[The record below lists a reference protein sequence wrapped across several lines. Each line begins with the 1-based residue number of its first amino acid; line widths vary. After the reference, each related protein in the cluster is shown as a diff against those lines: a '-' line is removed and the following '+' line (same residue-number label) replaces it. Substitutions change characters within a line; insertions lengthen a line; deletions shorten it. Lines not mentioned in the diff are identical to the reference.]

1 MSWCK
6 ERISEKKSEDWFK
19 LKLEM
24 TTNQTKETTMKAKNE
39 EAIKAMISLR
49 LKTQFET
56 SSNLRQLSN
65 NFVCWLDL
73 LLKISICSPLDL
85 NNLVTSLQWLET
97 APMMH
102 LLSKRPTLVLLWV
115 LPGQKLPNR
124 PQESSC
130 SMTTSVL
137 SSQLWNMAETSLT
150 ASENSFSSSSQL
162 TSWPLSWLFLVL

>member
-1 MSWCK
+1 
-6 ERISEKKSEDWFK
+6 
-19 LKLEM
+19 LKLET

-85 NNLVTSLQWLET
+85 NNLVTSLQ
-97 APMMH
+97 
-102 LLSKRPTLVLLWV
+102 
-115 LPGQKLPNR
+115 
-124 PQESSC
+124 
-130 SMTTSVL
+130 
-137 SSQLWNMAETSLT
+137 
-150 ASENSFSSSSQL
+150 
-162 TSWPLSWLFLVL
+162 